1 MADFKN
7 KHYQIEEFFNL
18 VKNKQERSERYDP
31 SFIYS
36 IYTKTESLE
45 LGDQIFVGDTSD
57 LDDNDNEIFPDFVVS
72 NGYEYYC
79 SDENIQDVIDLA
91 LRNNPNYSDAELLQ
105 RLKYYLEKDTF
116 LD

>member
-18 VKNKQERSERYDP
+18 VKNKQERPEHYDP

-45 LGDQIFVGDTSD
+45 LGDQIYIGDTSNF
-57 LDDNDNEIFPDFVVS
+57 DDNDNEIFPDFVVN